1 MRISGSYQS
10 LVILLTG
17 IMLMACHPSPDKKVE
32 QPGVKNT
39 AKPKVVNQEDEV
51 VNLILNLPE
60 VKRKSAQVEKD
71 SQGKRHLETYVET
84 PPTAK
89 DPNYWVKVA
98 EDNGNSLV
106 AYYIFAVHGK
116 THQISMYD
124 EVNDSLK
131 PLSKWREETPANER

>member
-1 MRISGSYQS
+1 MRTSGSYQS

-17 IMLMACHPSPDKKVE
+17 IMLTACHPSPDKKVE
-32 QPGVKNT
+32 QPGVKHT
-39 AKPKVVNQEDEV
+39 AKPKAVSQEDEI

-60 VKRKSAQVEKD
+60 VKRKSAQVEKN
-71 SQGKRHLETYVET
+71 SKGKRHLETYVET
-84 PPTAK
+84 PPTAQN
-89 DPNYWVKVA
+89 PNYWVKVA

-116 THQISMYD
+116 TRQISVYD

-131 PLSKWREETPANER
+131 PLSQWREETPVNQR